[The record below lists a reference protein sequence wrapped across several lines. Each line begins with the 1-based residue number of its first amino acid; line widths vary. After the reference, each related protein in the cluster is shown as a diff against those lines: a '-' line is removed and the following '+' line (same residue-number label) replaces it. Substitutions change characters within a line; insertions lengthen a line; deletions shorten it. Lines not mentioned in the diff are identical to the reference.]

1 MALYPQMSQMIL
13 GENTPD
19 RTRAEGIAAGT
30 PFQLVSRHEFL
41 FETSALICDI
51 CGLSVLS

>member
-51 CGLSVLS
+51 CGLSV